1 MSEVTIKSIDE
12 VDPYRGP
19 GELEGIEFRP
29 VGRALGVTA
38 WGMNVLDL
46 APGATTYPAHDHG
59 EDGQEEV
66 YLVLEGDATLRAH
79 DKDWR
84 LERRRGPR
92 PSRCQAQL
100 GARREGR
107 HSSCR
112 RSHAWEGVRAEEV
125 TAILVEAASQGHR
138 ATDALTK

>member
-38 WGMNVLDL
+38 WGMNVLNL

-84 LERRRGPR
+84 LERGDVVRVPPGVKRSWEPGAKGVTLLAVGATPGKAYEPRR
-92 PSRCQAQL
+92 
-100 GARREGR
+100 
-107 HSSCR
+107 
-112 RSHAWEGVRAEEV
+112 
-125 TAILVEAASQGHR
+125 
-138 ATDALTK
+138 